1 MDAFARDIQMCEYA
15 CNLESLNVRKIV
27 EIVKM
32 VIHYH
37 VLRGYL
43 YFRIFDDIEMCEN
56 VLGVFDK
63 CKE

>member
-43 YFRIFDDIEMCEN
+43 S
-56 VLGVFDK
+56 VFSMILK
-63 CKE
+63 CVRMY

>member
-1 MDAFARDIQMCEYA
+1 MHLREIFKCANM
-15 CNLESLNVRKIV
+15 LVTLSLSLNVRKIV

-43 YFRIFDDIEMCEN
+43 S
-56 VLGVFDK
+56 VFSMILK
-63 CKE
+63 CVRMY